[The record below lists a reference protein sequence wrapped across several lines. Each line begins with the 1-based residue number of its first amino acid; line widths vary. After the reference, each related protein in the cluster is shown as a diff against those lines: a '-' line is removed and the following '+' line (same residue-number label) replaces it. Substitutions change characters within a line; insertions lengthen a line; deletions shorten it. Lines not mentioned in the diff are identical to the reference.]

1 MEIPKTAK
9 RIKYSKD
16 YIDTD
21 GSVYSINNG
30 KVYKKTQT
38 IRNGYKYCNIEY
50 NDGRK
55 CFKSVQNL
63 VATTFLKNDN
73 SYKIIHHRNNIKTD
87 NRVDN
92 LYWCSED
99 KKTYNSS
106 NKKIMM
112 FSKDNKFIQ
121 LFDSIHDAGIETN
134 ISEKTISRQVRYK
147 RPVNTPYYFRYED
160 DLDVIA

>member
-16 YIDTD
+16 YIDID
-21 GSVYSINNG
+21 GSIYSINNNRT
-30 KVYKKTQT
+30 YKKTQ
-38 IRNGYKYCNIEY
+38 ILKNGYKYCNIEY

-63 VATTFLKNDN
+63 VANTFLKNDN
-73 SYKIIHHRNNIKTD
+73 SYKIIRHRNNIKTD

-92 LYWCSED
+92 LYWYSGD
-99 KKTYNSS
+99 KKIFDNS
-106 NKKIMM
+106 NKRIMM
-112 FSKDNKFIQ
+112 FSRDNKFINS
-121 LFDSIHDAGIETN
+121 FDSINDAVIETN
-134 ISEKTISRQVRYK
+134 ISEKTISRQVKYK